1 MILMSIIVL
10 DILTGRIILTCSDDG
25 TILAQY
31 FINVPDMKV
40 DDASEISEMG
50 MQWKHKIL
58 IHGTVKHMH
67 TKQDGKQP

>member
-1 MILMSIIVL
+1 
-10 DILTGRIILTCSDDG
+10 
-25 TILAQY
+25 
-31 FINVPDMKV
+31 MKV
-40 DDASEISEMG
+40 VDASEISEMG